1 MNDAVKS
8 FMKKGYLVSPEIINE
23 INSEDETLI
32 LATLNSLKEKPLV
45 INENLLNL
53 IRENKNL
60 IQINWNEFDK
70 SRVLFEKN
78 KDKSLYYS
86 FLAILNPG
94 EAQNLPEI
102 PKENELDIQEPLD
115 TNNGNVIILKNY
127 SDSLKKHDVQEFI
140 GYFKLRYDKLKN
152 ILLSRKELQNATSI
166 NRILGK
172 IEKEKVTIIGIVNDK
187 RVTKNGNILLS
198 LEDPTGIINVVISK
212 NKYELFE
219 IANDTLLDEVI
230 GITGLA
236 GDKIIFCDG
245 IYYPDIP
252 INNELKKSQNEEYA
266 LFTSDMQVGNKKFY
280 EKNFLKFIEWVNGD
294 YGNKEQKE
302 IALKIKYL
310 FIPGDIVDGVGV
322 YPGQEEDLD
331 ITDIYKQYDL
341 FAEYLIKIR
350 KDVKIIISP
359 GNHDAM
365 RIAEPQPIFDKKI
378 LDKFNLMDNLYFT
391 TNPSIVNIA
400 STKDFSGFNVLIYH
414 GFSFPYIAEN
424 VDSIRRS
431 GRLENVDSIMKYLL
445 QRRHLAPSHTST
457 QYLPNAE
464 EDPLLIEKIP
474 DFFISG
480 HLHKTKAANYRNI
493 TLMNCSCWLG
503 ITEDQERRGIKP
515 DPCKAILINL
525 KTRDIKILNFMDV

>member
-1 MNDAVKS
+1 MNNAVEN

-23 INSEDETLI
+23 IKSEDENLI
-32 LATLNSLKEKPLV
+32 LTTLNSLKERPTV
-45 INENLLNL
+45 INKNILNL
-53 IRENKNL
+53 IKEKKKI

-70 SRVLFEKN
+70 SKVSFEKN
-78 KDKSLYYS
+78 KDKTLYNS
-86 FLAILNPG
+86 FLTILNPD
-94 EAQNLPEI
+94 ETHNFSELQKESELEI
-102 PKENELDIQEPLD
+102 KELD

-127 SDSLKKHDVQEFI
+127 KDSVKKHDVQEFI
-140 GYFKLRYDKLKN
+140 GYFNLRYNKLKN

-166 NRILGK
+166 NRILGR
-172 IEKEKVTIIGIVNDK
+172 IEKEKVTIIGIVSDK
-187 RVTKNGNILLS
+187 RITKNGNVLLS
-198 LEDPTGIINVVISK
+198 LEDPTGVINVVISK
-212 NKYELFE
+212 NKYEMFD

-236 GDKIIFCDG
+236 GDKIVFCDG

-252 INNELKKSQNEEYA
+252 INNELKKAQIEEYA

-280 EKNFLKFIEWVNGD
+280 ERNFLRFIEWLNGE
-294 YGNKEQKE
+294 YGNREQKE
-302 IALKIKYL
+302 IALKIRYL

-341 FAEYLIKIR
+341 FAEYLSKIR

-359 GNHDAM
+359 GNHDAV
-365 RIAEPQPIFDKKI
+365 RIAEPQPILDKKI
-378 LDKFNLMDNLYFT
+378 LDKFSSMKNVYFT

-400 STKDFSGFNVLIYH
+400 STKNFLGFNVLIYH

-424 VDSIRRS
+424 VDSIRRN
-431 GRLENVDSIMKYLL
+431 GRLDNVDSIMKYLL
-445 QRRHLAPSHTST
+445 QRRHLAPSYTST
-457 QYLPNAE
+457 QYIPNSE

-480 HLHKTKAANYRNI
+480 HLHKTKVANYRNI

-515 DPCKAILINL
+515 DPCKAILVNL
-525 KTRDIKILNFMDV
+525 KTRDLKILNFMDI